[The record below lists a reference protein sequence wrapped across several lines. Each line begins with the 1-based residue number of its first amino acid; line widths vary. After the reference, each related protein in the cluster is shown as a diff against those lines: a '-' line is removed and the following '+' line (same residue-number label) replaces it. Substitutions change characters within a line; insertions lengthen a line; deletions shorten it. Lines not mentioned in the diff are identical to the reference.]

1 MSHGAH
7 HDPGSRSV
15 GWHRVGQM
23 GLRGVSRAAALP
35 LILVVLS
42 AHAGQAPQWR
52 AIGPGPSHNGQVEN
66 IINREVVGAVNAVAT
81 HPSSAGIVYVGSVNG
96 GVWRTANA
104 TAAAP
109 NWTRLT
115 DSLGSLSIGS
125 IELDPTDAQSRT
137 VVAGVSRTS
146 SLGRDGG
153 ALIGLL
159 RSTDEGTSWSVLS
172 ALANREIHGVAPR
185 GDVIVAATDN
195 GIHRST
201 NTGGAFTLL
210 SGAAGS
216 GLPAGATLDLAGHRA
231 SPDVLYAAVTGGSAR
246 GIFRS
251 ADLGVTWTRVSDAG
265 VEARM
270 NVGTVGTRRTELAV
284 GPAGQV
290 FVAVVDDTGRL
301 SAVFRSADGLAP
313 WTDLGVPVT
322 TEQNGVAFGAHPGG
336 QGGIH
341 LSIAADPGNPQ
352 LVYIGG
358 DRQPYFGE
366 GVSGSTSFFPNSI
379 GANDYS
385 GRLFRG
391 DASQAAESRWTP
403 LTHSGTP
410 NNSSPHADSRDMAF
424 DAAGDLV
431 QVDDGGIYKRTQAA
445 STAGTWLS
453 LNGDLQTTE
462 YHGIAWDSLSDRVIG
477 GAQDTGTTQL
487 RTPGSPIFDSL
498 STGDGGDVAVDDR
511 SSTTSSI
518 RYTSFQ
524 NLGSF
529 RRRTFNASNVQTAS
543 TSPAR
548 ALLNGSPA
556 VVAQFY
562 TPLAVNLANGTR
574 LVIGAANGVYESLDR
589 ADSINRI
596 STVRINPFN
605 GDPVV
610 YGVSGNPGFLFL
622 GAGTGLHL
630 RAEDGATL
638 NQVAALPATVVDVSV
653 DPNTPSRLFAITQ
666 TTAHFSIDGGSNFS
680 LITGN
685 LVSGLAP
692 GRLRTMEFIPGIDPA
707 LVVGANRGVYVA
719 YASSGFTTWSQLGA
733 GLPNVVI
740 YELEFDHTDRVLV
753 AGTLGRGAW
762 VLDLPQP
769 NEIFKDS
776 FE

>member
-1 MSHGAH
+1 
-7 HDPGSRSV
+7 
-15 GWHRVGQM
+15 M
-23 GLRGVSRAAALP
+23 GLRGVSRAALLP
-35 LILVVLS
+35 LIFFALS
-42 AHAGQAPQWR
+42 AHAGQTPQWR
-52 AIGPGPSHNGQVEN
+52 ALGPGPSHNGQVEN
-66 IINREVVGAVNAVAT
+66 ITNREVVGAVNAVAT

-137 VVAGVSRTS
+137 VLAGVSRTS

-159 RSTDEGTSWSVLS
+159 RSTDEGASWSVLT

-201 NTGGAFTLL
+201 NTGAAFTLL

-216 GLPAGATLDLAGHRA
+216 GLPAGATLDLAGHRTT
-231 SPDVLYAAVTGGSAR
+231 PDVLYAAVTGGSAR

-251 ADLGVTWTRVSDAG
+251 ADLGATWTRVSDAG

-270 NVGTVGTRRTELAV
+270 NVGTAGTRRTELAV
-284 GPAGQV
+284 GPEGQV

-313 WTDLGVPVT
+313 WVDLGVPLT
-322 TEQNGVAFGAHPGG
+322 SEQNGIQFGAHPGG
-336 QGGIH
+336 QGSIH
-341 LSIAADPGNPQ
+341 LSIAADPSNPQ

-391 DASQAAESRWTP
+391 DASQAAGSRWTP

-424 DAAGDLV
+424 DAAGNLV
-431 QVDDGGIYKRTQAA
+431 QVDDGGIYKRTQPA

-548 ALLNGSPA
+548 ALLNSSPA
-556 VVAQFY
+556 LVAQFY
-562 TPLAVNLANGTR
+562 TPLAVNSVNGSR

-589 ADSINRI
+589 ADSIDRV
-596 STVRINPFN
+596 SPVRMNAFN
-605 GDPVV
+605 GGPVV
-610 YGVSGNPGFLFL
+610 YGVPGNAGFLFF

-630 RAEDGATL
+630 RAQDGATL
-638 NQVAALPATVVDVSV
+638 NQVATLPATVVDVSV

-666 TTAHFSIDGGSNFS
+666 TTAHYSTDGGSNFS

>member
-1 MSHGAH
+1 MYPALRAKGLIPGESMSI
-7 HDPGSRSV
+7 R
-15 GWHRVGQM
+15 
-23 GLRGVSRAAALP
+23 VSRAAIAAFALC
-35 LILVVLS
+35 S
-42 AHAGQAPQWR
+42 SFAFAGQAPQWR
-52 AIGPGPSHNGQVEN
+52 AIGPGPSHGGQVEN
-66 IINREVVGAVNAVAT
+66 ITNREVVGAVNAVAT
-81 HPSSAGIVYVGSVNG
+81 HPSNAAIVYVGSVNG

-104 TAAAP
+104 TATAP

-125 IELDPTDAQSRT
+125 LELDPTDATART
-137 VVAGVSRTS
+137 VVAGVARTS

-159 RSTDEGTSWSVLS
+159 RSTDEGASWSVLS

-185 GDVIVAATDN
+185 GAVIVAATDT

-201 NTGGAFTLL
+201 NSGGAFTLL

-216 GLPAGATLDLAGHRA
+216 GLPAGATLDLAGHQS
-231 SPDVLYAAVTGGSAR
+231 SPAVLYAAVTSGSAR

-251 ADLGVTWTRVSDAG
+251 ADTGATWTRVSDAG

-270 NVGTVGTRRTELAV
+270 NVGTSGTRRTEISV
-284 GPAGQV
+284 GAAGQV
-290 FVAVVDDTGRL
+290 FLAVVDDTGRL
-301 SAVFRSADGLAP
+301 SAVFRSADGQAP
-313 WTDLGVPVT
+313 WVDLGVPLT
-322 TEQNGVAFGAHPGG
+322 TEQDGIQFGVHPGG
-336 QGGIH
+336 QGSIH
-341 LSIAADPGNPQ
+341 LSISADPSNAQ
-352 LVYIGG
+352 LVYVGG

-366 GVSGSTSFFPNSI
+366 GVSGSTSFFPNSL

-391 DASQAAESRWTP
+391 DASQPAGSRWTP

-424 DAAGDLV
+424 DAAGGLI
-431 QVDDGGIYKRTQAA
+431 QVDDGGIYKRTQPA

-462 YHGIAWDSLSDRVIG
+462 YHGIAWDSVSDRVIG

-511 SSTTSSI
+511 SSATSSI

-524 NLGSF
+524 NLGSL
-529 RRRTFNASNVQTAS
+529 RRRTFNASNAQTANV
-543 TSPAR
+543 SPAR

-556 VVAQFY
+556 LVAQFY
-562 TPLAVNLANGTR
+562 TPLAVNFANGAR
-574 LVIGAANGVYESLDR
+574 LVIGASNGVYESLDR
-589 ADSINRI
+589 ADSIDRI
-596 STVRINPFN
+596 STARINAFS

-610 YGVSGNPGFLFL
+610 YGLPGNPGFLYF
-622 GAGTGLHL
+622 GAGTGLHV
-630 RAEDGATL
+630 RAQDGATL
-638 NQVAALPATVVDVSV
+638 AQVATLPATVVDVSV
-653 DPNTPSRLFAITQ
+653 DVNSASRLFAITQ
-666 TTAHFSIDGGSNFS
+666 TTVHLSTDGGSNFS

-692 GRLRTMEFIPGIDPA
+692 GRLRTMEFIPGSDPA
-707 LVVGANRGVYVA
+707 LVVGANRGVYIA
-719 YASSGFTTWSQLGA
+719 YASSGFSTWSPLGT
-733 GLPNVVI
+733 GLPGVVI
-740 YELEFDHTDRVLV
+740 YELEFDHTDRVLL

-762 VLDLPQP
+762 VLDLPQAT
-769 NEIFKDS
+769 EIFKDG